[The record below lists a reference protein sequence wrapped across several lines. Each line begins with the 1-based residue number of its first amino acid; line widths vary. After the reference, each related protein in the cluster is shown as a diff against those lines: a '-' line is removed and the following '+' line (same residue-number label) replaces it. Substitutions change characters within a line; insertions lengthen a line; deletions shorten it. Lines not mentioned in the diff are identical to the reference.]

1 MLVVVGSNAN
11 NQSHESCQK
20 AIISDTAA
28 QQYYNVG
35 DLASAGE
42 NRSLLLMCKCE
53 TRDSIIEA

>member
-20 AIISDTAA
+20 AIISDTA

>member
-20 AIISDTAA
+20 AIISDTA

-35 DLASAGE
+35 DLASARG
-42 NRSLLLMCKCE
+42 K
-53 TRDSIIEA
+53 SIPAPHVQM